1 MSLPVCLPR
10 YDSMSYY
17 FPTRGTTIA
26 ALPEQRYMTT
36 TPTPRTSHPYRMYD
50 AIVAQPNAIASV
62 IESQREQCAEVGS
75 ILAGKRRIHVVGI
88 GTSWHAA
95 LVGASIL
102 TDGPEAFA
110 HNSFEFCTATP
121 SVTPDDGVI
130 VISHRGTKRSSYDA
144 LDMAVAAGA
153 YTVAIT
159 STDPGPRIQ
168 VADAGIRTVEQE
180 TSSAFTISYTTAL
193 TALAMLNLA
202 MAGHLADSD
211 NGLAALPGNIAA
223 ILAREDDVKS
233 VVTDHQDKRRF
244 ISAAWGA
251 NTANA
256 YEVALKIK
264 ETSRADCEGFQI
276 EQLLHGPFCSLDPD
290 CLLTMIATPGDD
302 RGRAL
307 DLTNAAAALGAP
319 VWALSNR
326 PAGGLAEA
334 GARIFPLP
342 ETPSYL
348 TPIASVV
355 PLQLFTYHLALAR
368 GTHPDL
374 FQQDIPGQAAARV
387 HYDL

>member
-1 MSLPVCLPR
+1 
-10 YDSMSYY
+10 
-17 FPTRGTTIA
+17 
-26 ALPEQRYMTT
+26 MTT
-36 TPTPRTSHPYRMYD
+36 TAPPTPRTSHPYRMYD
-50 AIVAQPNAIASV
+50 AITAQPDAIASV
-62 IESQREQCAEVGS
+62 IATQCEQCAEVGE

-102 TDGPEAFA
+102 ADGPEAFA
-110 HNSFEFCTATP
+110 HNSFEFCTAPP
-121 SVTPDDGVI
+121 SVSPDDGVI
-130 VISHRGTKRSSYDA
+130 VVSHRGTKRSSYDA
-144 LDMAVAAGA
+144 LDLAVARGA

-202 MAGHLADSD
+202 MAGTLADAD
-211 NGLAALPGNIAA
+211 NGLSELPQQIAQ
-223 ILAREDDVKS
+223 ILSAESDVKS
-233 VVTDHQDKRRF
+233 VVAEHHGKRRF

-276 EQLLHGPFCSLDPD
+276 EQLLHGPFCSLDPE
-290 CLLTMIATPGDD
+290 CLLTIIATPDDD
-302 RGRAL
+302 RGRTG
-307 DLTNAAAALGAP
+307 DLARAAEALGTP

-326 PAGGLAEA
+326 TDSELADA

-342 ETPSYL
+342 DTPSYL
-348 TPIASVV
+348 APIASVV
-355 PLQLFTYHLALAR
+355 PLQLFTYHLSLAR
-368 GTHPDL
+368 GAHPDL
-374 FQQDIPGQAAARV
+374 FQQDVPGQAAARV

>member
-1 MSLPVCLPR
+1 M
-10 YDSMSYY
+10 
-17 FPTRGTTIA
+17 
-26 ALPEQRYMTT
+26 T
-36 TPTPRTSHPYRMYD
+36 TPTPRTAHPFRMYD
-50 AIVAQPNAIASV
+50 AIVSQPDAIASV
-62 IESQREQCAEVGS
+62 IDSQREQCAEAGE

-102 TDGPEAFA
+102 TDGPESFA

-121 SVTPDDGVI
+121 SVTTDDAVI

-144 LDMAVAAGA
+144 LDVAVAKGA

-168 VADAGIRTVEQE
+168 VADAGIRTVAQE
-180 TSSAFTISYTTAL
+180 ASSAFTVSYTTAL

-202 MAGHLADSD
+202 MGGTLSDAD
-211 NGLAALPGNIAA
+211 NGLAELPGNIAA
-223 ILAREDDVKS
+223 ILAREDDVKA
-233 VVTDHQDKRRF
+233 VVADHQDRRRF

-276 EQLLHGPFCSLDPD
+276 EHLLHGPFCSLDPD
-290 CLLTMIATPGDD
+290 CLLTVIATSGDD
-302 RGRAL
+302 RGRTL
-307 DLTNAAAALGAP
+307 DLTNASAALGAP

-326 PAGGLAEA
+326 PDDGLAEA
-334 GARIFPLP
+334 GARVFPLP
-342 ETPSYL
+342 DTPPYL

-374 FQQDIPGQAAARV
+374 FQQDVPGQAAARV

>member
-1 MSLPVCLPR
+1 
-10 YDSMSYY
+10 
-17 FPTRGTTIA
+17 
-26 ALPEQRYMTT
+26 MTT
-36 TPTPRTSHPYRMYD
+36 LTPRAAHPYRMYD
-50 AIVAQPNAIASV
+50 AITSQPDAIASV
-62 IESQREQCAEVGS
+62 IDSQLDLCAEVGE

-95 LVGASIL
+95 LVGASIMA
-102 TDGPEAFA
+102 DRPEAFA

-121 SVTPDDGVI
+121 SVTADDGVI

-144 LDMAVAAGA
+144 LDVAVAKGA

-159 STDPGPRIQ
+159 STDPGPRIR
-168 VADAGIRTVEQE
+168 VADVGIRTVAQE
-180 TSSAFTISYTTAL
+180 TSAAFTISYTTAL

-202 MAGHLADSD
+202 MAGSLGDSG
-211 NGLAALPGNIAA
+211 NGLAELPGNIAA
-223 ILAREDDVKS
+223 IVADEDDVKS
-233 VVTDHQDKRRF
+233 VVADHQDRRRF

-290 CLLTMIATPGDD
+290 CLLTIIATPGDD
-302 RGRAL
+302 RGRAG
-307 DLTNAAAALGAP
+307 DLARAAAALGAP

-326 PAGGLAEA
+326 PDDGLAEA
-334 GARIFPLP
+334 GARVFPLP
-342 ETPSYL
+342 GTPSYL

-374 FQQDIPGQAAARV
+374 FQQDVPGQAAARV

>member
-1 MSLPVCLPR
+1 M
-10 YDSMSYY
+10 
-17 FPTRGTTIA
+17 
-26 ALPEQRYMTT
+26 T
-36 TPTPRTSHPYRMYD
+36 TPTQRASHPYRMYD
-50 AIVAQPNAIASV
+50 AIVSQPDAIASV
-62 IESQREQCAEVGS
+62 IDSQRERCGEVGG

-95 LVGASIL
+95 LVGASMM

-121 SVTPDDGVI
+121 SVTADDGVI

-144 LDMAVAAGA
+144 LDVAVARGA

-168 VADAGIRTVEQE
+168 VADVGIRTVAQE
-180 TSSAFTISYTTAL
+180 TSAAFTISYTTAL
-193 TALAMLNLA
+193 TALAMLNLG
-202 MAGHLADSD
+202 MAGTLWDAG
-211 NGLAALPGNIAA
+211 NGLAELPGNIAA
-223 ILAREDDVKS
+223 ILAAEDDVKD
-233 VVTDHQDKRRF
+233 VVAEHHGKRRF
-244 ISAAWGA
+244 ISAGWGA

-276 EQLLHGPFCSLDPD
+276 EQLLHGPFCSLDSD
-290 CLLTMIATPGDD
+290 CLLTLIATPGDD
-302 RGRAL
+302 RGRAG
-307 DLTNAAAALGAP
+307 DLARAAAALGAP

-326 PAGGLAEA
+326 PDDGLAEA

-342 ETPSYL
+342 ETPASL
-348 TPIASVV
+348 APIASVV

-374 FQQDIPGQAAARV
+374 FQQDVPGQAAARV

>member
-1 MSLPVCLPR
+1 
-10 YDSMSYY
+10 
-17 FPTRGTTIA
+17 
-26 ALPEQRYMTT
+26 MTT
-36 TPTPRTSHPYRMYD
+36 TTPPTPRTSHPYRMYD
-50 AIVAQPNAIASV
+50 AIVAQPDAIASV
-62 IESQREQCAEVGS
+62 IDSQREQCAEVGEM
-75 ILAGKRRIHVVGI
+75 LAGKRRIHVVGI

-95 LVGASIL
+95 LVGGFIL
-102 TDGPEAFA
+102 TAGPEAFA

-121 SVTPDDGVI
+121 SVSADDGVI

-144 LDMAVAAGA
+144 LDVAVAKGA

-159 STDPGPRIQ
+159 STDPGPRIR
-168 VADAGIRTVEQE
+168 VADVGIRTVAQE
-180 TSSAFTISYTTAL
+180 TSAAFTVSYTTAL

-202 MAGHLADSD
+202 MGGNLNAAD
-211 NGLAALPGNIAA
+211 NGLAELPQQIAQ
-223 ILAREDDVKS
+223 ILAAEDDVKA
-233 VVTDHQDKRRF
+233 VVADHQDKRRF
-244 ISAAWGA
+244 VSAGWGA

-276 EQLLHGPFCSLDPD
+276 EQLLHGPFCSLAPD
-290 CLLTMIATPGDD
+290 CLLTVIATPGDD
-302 RGRAL
+302 RGRAG
-307 DLTNAAAALGAP
+307 DLARAAAALGAP

-326 PAGGLAEA
+326 PDDGLVEA
-334 GARIFPLP
+334 GARMFPLP
-342 ETPSYL
+342 ETPAYL

-374 FQQDIPGQAAARV
+374 FQQDVPGQAAARV

>member
-1 MSLPVCLPR
+1 
-10 YDSMSYY
+10 
-17 FPTRGTTIA
+17 
-26 ALPEQRYMTT
+26 MTS
-36 TPTPRTSHPYRMYD
+36 PTPRAAHPYRMYD
-50 AIVAQPNAIASV
+50 AIVSQPDAIASV
-62 IESQREQCAEVGS
+62 IESQREYCAEVGA

-95 LVGASIL
+95 LVGASIMS
-102 TDGPEAFA
+102 DGPEAFA

-121 SVTPDDGVI
+121 AVTADDAVI

-144 LDMAVAAGA
+144 LDVAVARGA

-159 STDPGPRIQ
+159 STDPGPRIR
-168 VADAGIRTVEQE
+168 VADAGIRTVAQE
-180 TSSAFTISYTTAL
+180 TSAAFTVSYTTAL

-202 MAGHLADSD
+202 MGGRLDAAD
-211 NGLAALPGNIAA
+211 NGLAELPGNIAA
-223 ILAREDDVKS
+223 ILAREDDVKA
-233 VVTDHQDKRRF
+233 VVGDHHGKRRF
-244 ISAAWGA
+244 VSAGWGA

-276 EQLLHGPFCSLDPD
+276 EQLLHGPFCSLDSD
-290 CLLTMIATPGDD
+290 CLLTVIATPGDD
-302 RGRAL
+302 RGRVG
-307 DLTNAAAALGAP
+307 DLARAADALGTP

-326 PAGGLAEA
+326 PDDELAEA

-342 ETPSYL
+342 NTPSYL
-348 TPIASVV
+348 TPIAGVV

-374 FQQDIPGQAAARV
+374 FQQDVPGQAAARV

>member
-1 MSLPVCLPR
+1 M
-10 YDSMSYY
+10 
-17 FPTRGTTIA
+17 
-26 ALPEQRYMTT
+26 T
-36 TPTPRTSHPYRMYD
+36 TPTPRAAHPYRMYD
-50 AIVAQPNAIASV
+50 AIVSQPDAIAAV
-62 IESQREQCAEVGS
+62 IDSQREKCAEVGA

-95 LVGASIL
+95 LVGASIM

-121 SVTPDDGVI
+121 AVTADDAVI

-144 LDMAVAAGA
+144 LDVAVAKGA

-159 STDPGPRIQ
+159 STDPGPRIR
-168 VADAGIRTVEQE
+168 VADVGIRTVAQE
-180 TSSAFTISYTTAL
+180 TSAAFTVSYTTAL

-202 MAGHLADSD
+202 MGGRLDTDD
-211 NGLAALPGNIAA
+211 NGLAELPGNIAA
-223 ILAREDDVKS
+223 ILDAEDDVKA
-233 VVTDHQDKRRF
+233 VVTEHHGKRRF

-276 EQLLHGPFCSLDPD
+276 EQLLHGPFCSLDSD
-290 CLLTMIATPGDD
+290 CLLTVIATPGDD
-302 RGRAL
+302 RGRAG
-307 DLTNAAAALGAP
+307 DLARAAAALGTP

-326 PAGGLAEA
+326 QDDGLVET

-342 ETPSYL
+342 DTPTCL

-374 FQQDIPGQAAARV
+374 FQQDVPGQAAARV

>member
-1 MSLPVCLPR
+1 
-10 YDSMSYY
+10 
-17 FPTRGTTIA
+17 
-26 ALPEQRYMTT
+26 MTT
-36 TPTPRTSHPYRMYD
+36 PSPRTSHPYRMYD
-50 AIVAQPNAIASV
+50 AITAQPYAIASV
-62 IESQREQCAEVGS
+62 IESQREVCAEVGRT
-75 ILAGKRRIHVVGI
+75 LAGKRRIHVVGI

-95 LVGASIL
+95 LVGASIM

-121 SVTPDDGVI
+121 SVTADDGVI

-144 LDMAVAAGA
+144 LDLAVAKGA

-159 STDPGPRIQ
+159 STNPGPRIQ

-202 MAGHLADSD
+202 MADTLNDAD
-211 NGLAALPGNIAA
+211 NGLAEFPQQIAR
-223 ILAREDDVKS
+223 ILADEAAVKDI
-233 VVTDHQDKRRF
+233 VVDHQDKRRF

-251 NTANA
+251 DTANA

-276 EQLLHGPFCSLDPD
+276 EQLLHGPFCSLDPE
-290 CLLTMIATPGDD
+290 CLLTIIATPGDD

-307 DLTNAAAALGAP
+307 DLTNAAAALGTP

-326 PAGGLAEA
+326 PDHELAEA
-334 GARIFPLP
+334 GARVFPLP
-342 ETPSYL
+342 DTPSTL

>member
-1 MSLPVCLPR
+1 
-10 YDSMSYY
+10 
-17 FPTRGTTIA
+17 
-26 ALPEQRYMTT
+26 MTT
-36 TPTPRTSHPYRMYD
+36 TAPPTPRTSHPYRMYD
-50 AIVAQPNAIASV
+50 AITAQPDAIASV
-62 IESQREQCAEVGS
+62 IATQREQCAEVGE

-130 VISHRGTKRSSYDA
+130 VVSHRGTKRSSYDA
-144 LDMAVAAGA
+144 LDLAVAKGA

-202 MAGHLADSD
+202 MAGTLADAD
-211 NGLAALPGNIAA
+211 NGLSELPHQIAQ
-223 ILAREDDVKS
+223 ILAVEDAVKAI
-233 VVTDHQDKRRF
+233 VTEHHDKRRF

-290 CLLTMIATPGDD
+290 CLLTIIATPGDD
-302 RGRAL
+302 RGRAG
-307 DLTNAAAALGAP
+307 DLARAAEALGTP

-326 PAGGLAEA
+326 PDSELADA

-342 ETPSYL
+342 DTPSYL
-348 TPIASVV
+348 APIASVV
-355 PLQLFTYHLALAR
+355 PLQLFTYHLSLAR
-368 GTHPDL
+368 GAHPDL
-374 FQQDIPGQAAARV
+374 FQQDVPGQAAARV

>member
-1 MSLPVCLPR
+1 
-10 YDSMSYY
+10 
-17 FPTRGTTIA
+17 
-26 ALPEQRYMTT
+26 MTT
-36 TPTPRTSHPYRMYD
+36 PAPRAAHPYRMYD
-50 AIVAQPNAIASV
+50 AIVSQPVAIDSV
-62 IESQREQCAEVGS
+62 ITSQRDRCAEVS
-75 ILAGKRRIHVVGI
+75 RTLAGKRRIHVVGI

-95 LVGASIL
+95 LVGAATM

-110 HNSFEFCTATP
+110 YNSFEFCTATP
-121 SVTPDDGVI
+121 SVTDDDAVI

-144 LDMAVAAGA
+144 LDCAIARGA

-168 VADAGIRTVEQE
+168 AADVGIQTVAQE
-180 TSSAFTISYTTAL
+180 TSAAFTVSYTTSL
-193 TALAMLNLA
+193 TVLAMLNLGVGGRLDDA
-202 MAGHLADSD
+202 D
-211 NGLAALPGNIAA
+211 NGLDALPGQVAQ
-223 ILAREDDVKS
+223 ILAAEDDVKA
-233 VVTDHQDKRRF
+233 VVADHHDQRRF
-244 ISAAWGA
+244 ISAGWGA
-251 NTANA
+251 NRANA

-290 CLLTMIATPGDD
+290 CLLTIIAAPGDD

-307 DLTNAAAALGAP
+307 DLARAAAALGAP

-326 PAGGLAEA
+326 HEDGLTDA
-334 GARIFPLP
+334 GARVFPLP
-342 ETPSYL
+342 DCSPTL

-368 GTHPDL
+368 GAHPDL

>member
-1 MSLPVCLPR
+1 M
-10 YDSMSYY
+10 
-17 FPTRGTTIA
+17 
-26 ALPEQRYMTT
+26 T
-36 TPTPRTSHPYRMYD
+36 TPTPRAAHPYRMYD
-50 AIVAQPNAIASV
+50 AIVSQPDAIASV
-62 IESQREQCAEVGS
+62 IASQREQCAEIGRT
-75 ILAGKRRIHVVGI
+75 LAGKRRIHVVGI

-95 LVGASIL
+95 LVGASIMSAGL
-102 TDGPEAFA
+102 EAFA

-121 SVTPDDGVI
+121 SVTAADAVV

-144 LDMAVAAGA
+144 LDVAVARGA

-168 VADAGIRTVEQE
+168 VADAGIRTVAQE
-180 TSSAFTISYTTAL
+180 TSAAFTVSYTTAL

-202 MAGHLADSD
+202 MAGRLDADD
-211 NGLAALPGNIAA
+211 NGLSELPQQVSQLLAA
-223 ILAREDDVKS
+223 EDDVKS
-233 VVTDHQDKRRF
+233 VVADHSDKRRF

-276 EQLLHGPFCSLDPD
+276 EQLLHGPFCSLDTD
-290 CLLTMIATPGDD
+290 CLLTVIAAPGDD

-326 PAGGLAEA
+326 PDDGLAD
-334 GARIFPLP
+334 ARARVFPLP

-348 TPIASVV
+348 APIASVI

-368 GTHPDL
+368 GAHPDL
-374 FQQDIPGQAAARV
+374 FQQDVPGQAAARV

>member
-1 MSLPVCLPR
+1 M
-10 YDSMSYY
+10 
-17 FPTRGTTIA
+17 
-26 ALPEQRYMTT
+26 T
-36 TPTPRTSHPYRMYD
+36 TPTPRTAHPYRMYD
-50 AIVAQPNAIASV
+50 AITAQPDAIASV
-62 IESQREQCAEVGS
+62 IDSQRELCAEVGRT
-75 ILAGKRRIHVVGI
+75 LAGKRRIHIVGI

-95 LVGASIL
+95 LVGASIM

-121 SVTPDDGVI
+121 SVSADDAVI

-144 LDMAVAAGA
+144 LDVAVSRGA
-153 YTVAIT
+153 YTVAVT

-168 VADAGIRTVEQE
+168 VAEVGIRTVEQE
-180 TSSAFTISYTTAL
+180 TSAAFTVSYTTAL

-202 MAGHLADSD
+202 MAGTLNDSD
-211 NGLAALPGNIAA
+211 NGMADLPQHVAQILAA
-223 ILAREDDVKS
+223 EDEVKA
-233 VVTDHQDKRRF
+233 VVADHSDRRRF
-244 ISAAWGA
+244 ISAGWGG

-276 EQLLHGPFCSLDPD
+276 EQLLHGPFCSLDPE
-290 CLLTMIATPGDD
+290 CLLTLIAAPGDD

-307 DLTNAAAALGAP
+307 DLTNAAVALGAP

-326 PAGGLAEA
+326 PDGGLAEA
-334 GARIFPLP
+334 GARVFRLP
-342 ETPSYL
+342 VVPWYL
-348 TPIASVV
+348 APIASVV

-374 FQQDIPGQAAARV
+374 FQQDVPGQAAARV

>member
-1 MSLPVCLPR
+1 M
-10 YDSMSYY
+10 
-17 FPTRGTTIA
+17 
-26 ALPEQRYMTT
+26 T

-50 AIVAQPNAIASV
+50 AITAQPDAIAAV
-62 IESQREQCAEVGS
+62 IDSQRELCAEVGRT
-75 ILAGKRRIHVVGI
+75 LASKRRIHVVGI

-95 LVGASIL
+95 LVGASIM

-121 SVTPDDGVI
+121 SVTADDGVI
-130 VISHRGTKRSSYDA
+130 VVSHRGTKRSSYDA
-144 LDMAVAAGA
+144 LDVAVSKGA

-168 VADAGIRTVEQE
+168 VADVGIRTVEQE

-202 MAGHLADSD
+202 MGDTLNDAD
-211 NGLAALPGNIAA
+211 NGLADLPGSIAA

-233 VVTDHQDKRRF
+233 VVAEHSDKRRF

-290 CLLTMIATPGDD
+290 CLLTIIATAGDD
-302 RGRAL
+302 RGRTG
-307 DLTNAAAALGAP
+307 DLARAAAALGAP

-326 PAGGLAEA
+326 PDAELTDA
-334 GARIFPLP
+334 GARVFALP
-342 ETPSYL
+342 DTPSTL

>member
-1 MSLPVCLPR
+1 M
-10 YDSMSYY
+10 
-17 FPTRGTTIA
+17 
-26 ALPEQRYMTT
+26 T
-36 TPTPRTSHPYRMYD
+36 TPTPRTAHPYRMYD
-50 AIVAQPNAIASV
+50 AIVSQPDAIASV
-62 IESQREQCAEVGS
+62 IDSQRELCAEVGE

-95 LVGASIL
+95 LVGASIMAA
-102 TDGPEAFA
+102 GPEAFA

-121 SVTPDDGVI
+121 SVTADDAVI

-144 LDMAVAAGA
+144 LDVAVAAGA

-180 TSSAFTISYTTAL
+180 TSAAFTVSYTTAL

-202 MAGHLADSD
+202 MAGSLNDADNELADLPQQVAQI
-211 NGLAALPGNIAA
+211 LAA
-223 ILAREDDVKS
+223 EDDVKA
-233 VVTDHQDKRRF
+233 VVADHQDKRRF

-290 CLLTMIATPGDD
+290 CLLTLIAAPGDD

-307 DLTNAAAALGAP
+307 DLTNAAAALGTP

-326 PAGGLAEA
+326 PDNRLGGT
-334 GARIFPLP
+334 GARVFPLP
-342 ETPSYL
+342 DTPPYL

-374 FQQDIPGQAAARV
+374 FQQDVPGQAAARV